1 MSITRSPPVKFGSQ
15 PDLNRQ
21 FRDTAEDDF
30 VSTRK
35 RKKPD
40 DDIEMLICRKFDLL
54 ESKWDDWS
62 SRMNK
67 FIADSIAETVKTS
80 ITDELTKITCMMSS
94 MNTSLEK
101 LSLDNTIIR
110 ESLSD
115 IQARVTVLEESASF
129 SSEQF
134 NELKGRVE
142 VVEKHVPITSSIT
155 DQMVVLQHKLDI
167 MEQQARECNIEISNL
182 PERRNENLLTLVEQL
197 GTVIKVPITAAQ
209 ITSVHRVPHA
219 SQTSSRPRNVIV
231 KLTSRLLRDN
241 VVAGSRF
248 MKGRLTT
255 EQLSIQGTVHNIY
268 INEHLTLQN
277 KLLFRAVREEAK
289 KKQYKYCWVKHGV
302 ILVRRMDAAPIQAIR
317 NMQEI
322 SKIK

>member
-1 MSITRSPPVKFGSQ
+1 
-15 PDLNRQ
+15 
-21 FRDTAEDDF
+21 
-30 VSTRK
+30 
-35 RKKPD
+35 
-40 DDIEMLICRKFDLL
+40 
-54 ESKWDDWS
+54 
-62 SRMNK
+62 
-67 FIADSIAETVKTS
+67 
-80 ITDELTKITCMMSS
+80 MMSS

-134 NELKGRVE
+134 NEWKGRVE

-209 ITSVHRVPHA
+209 ITSGQRESSQASWPSHPAARLACTQRVSQMVDPSLLNRHNRPVFHDFGNCPIEQDPKPPSQLFQGDAQYSSWNTIRPWCRPPGPQTIQGHVHFPLGNRRDGHLGLVQGRRRHRGRNVARTVWKKLRHYPLEEIRRLYVYPGKVH
-219 SQTSSRPRNVIV
+219 SLKSFIPYLCRFCLLYWRNTKRPRNGTI
-231 KLTSRLLRDN
+231 
-241 VVAGSRF
+241 
-248 MKGRLTT
+248 
-255 EQLSIQGTVHNIY
+255 LSSMH
-268 INEHLTLQN
+268 
-277 KLLFRAVREEAK
+277 
-289 KKQYKYCWVKHGV
+289 
-302 ILVRRMDAAPIQAIR
+302 
-317 NMQEI
+317 I
-322 SKIK
+322 S